1 MLMSYDKGGAAL
13 STWAQS
19 SGLPICRHSLMP
31 RILWTRNLWRI
42 SNFLNNSAPPCAVL
56 QSRLLGAAAAPECGV
71 KSSGRR
77 CLSLSARAGSK
88 LIQWCWLCFYAL
100 HIMDLSQNIAQQSQ
114 VSLPEIY
121 LLYSTRDREN
131 KDGRQLRVARDTV
144 MLTDAPDKCVPFL
157 E

>member
-1 MLMSYDKGGAAL
+1 
-13 STWAQS
+13 
-19 SGLPICRHSLMP
+19 
-31 RILWTRNLWRI
+31 
-42 SNFLNNSAPPCAVL
+42 
-56 QSRLLGAAAAPECGV
+56 
-71 KSSGRR
+71 
-77 CLSLSARAGSK
+77 
-88 LIQWCWLCFYAL
+88 
-100 HIMDLSQNIAQQSQ
+100 MDLSQNIAQQSQ